1 MGLTQQVCF
10 RNLVARNRAY
20 AAQQNAERRRRNGTT
35 TNKATADEST
45 TRNSMD
51 APPDAPPAPPATEL
65 EKIPLPFIAVN
76 TNQSSIIQCDMSG
89 DRTDVMFNFSLPFEL
104 NDDNTILKNMHMNR
118 TSLSTVRQIVPPDLF
133 EYCETNHLLD
143 DVVVIPKEGD
153 DTESLP
159 LQQPH
164 TGLSSSPPPTPPP
177 CTRHQE
183 QEQERDPNQS
193 ITPLSS
199 TTMQHSDSATTTVL
213 SPRSLP
219 EEKAA
224 ASPDK
229 SASSSTMSQHH
240 TRDLVF

>member
-1 MGLTQQVCF
+1 MLDDVLALGRSLS
-10 RNLVARNRAY
+10 NLLFYLLA
-20 AAQQNAERRRRNGTT
+20 
-35 TNKATADEST
+35 
-45 TRNSMD
+45 
-51 APPDAPPAPPATEL
+51 
-65 EKIPLPFIAVN
+65 
-76 TNQSSIIQCDMSG
+76 SSSS
-89 DRTDVMFNFSLPFEL
+89 SLYRCR
-104 NDDNTILKNMHMNR
+104 NR

-159 LQQPH
+159 RQQPH
-164 TGLSSSPPPTPPP
+164 TGQSSSPPPTPPP

-199 TTMQHSDSATTTVL
+199 TTTQHSDSATTTVL